1 MDIYRLITFIKNKYA
16 LLTIIASISIIICA
30 LVIREAKRASIS
42 VSKSELK
49 VENIFP
55 SFIFKELDGGI
66 LNSLDIDN
74 QKSIMIVLFNT
85 TCDYCHD
92 KMAKL
97 IEYSSEFDHS
107 LILFISSERI
117 EEISKFRDQ
126 YKPEENLN
134 IKFLHASFEQIQ
146 VSFPAKTIPAIW
158 IYNRK
163 KMLVKKID
171 DVVPMKI
178 IVKYIRAANDQ

>member
-1 MDIYRLITFIKNKYA
+1 MDIHRLITFIKSKYT
-16 LLTIIASISIIICA
+16 LLTFIASICIIISA
-30 LVIREAKRASIS
+30 LVIREAKRASTS
-42 VSKSELK
+42 VSKAELK
-49 VENIFP
+49 VENVFP

-66 LNSLDIDN
+66 LNSLDMGG

-92 KMAKL
+92 KMTKL

-107 LILFISSERI
+107 QILFISSESI
-117 EEISKFRDQ
+117 EDISKFRDQ
-126 YKPEENLN
+126 YKSEKLN
-134 IKFLHASFEQIQ
+134 IKFLHASFEEIQ
-146 VSFPAKTIPAIW
+146 DSFPAKTIPAIW

-171 DVVPMKI
+171 DIVPMKI